1 MDVGCFPAVAGRA
14 YARIFD
20 WGRDC
25 SRKAPTRVRGRAAK
39 VAKGGLG
46 VVNLGMD
53 FVGWGRHKGR
63 MKTYD
68 RFKKRELILRDELA
82 IDRTLLANK
91 STLLSFMQLSI
102 SLTIAGVSIIHFAME
117 EWFRSIGVLCVPTG
131 LVVGIL
137 GWRRYWKMEAEI

>member
-1 MDVGCFPAVAGRA
+1 M
-14 YARIFD
+14 
-20 WGRDC
+20 
-25 SRKAPTRVRGRAAK
+25 
-39 VAKGGLG
+39 
-46 VVNLGMD
+46 NLGMD
-53 FVGWGRHKGR
+53 FVDGGRHKGR

-102 SLTIAGVSIIHFAME
+102 SLTIAGISIIHFAME

-137 GWRRYWKMEAEI
+137 GWRRYWKMEAEIGVVRKKGIGSKRAGG

>member
-1 MDVGCFPAVAGRA
+1 MRSRWF
-14 YARIFD
+14 
-20 WGRDC
+20 C
-25 SRKAPTRVRGRAAK
+25 SW
-39 VAKGGLG
+39 G
-46 VVNLGMD
+46 VVNLGMN
-53 FVGWGRHKGR
+53 FVGGGRHKGGV
-63 MKTYD
+63 KIYD

-137 GWRRYWKMEAEI
+137 GWRRYWKMEAEIGAVRNKGTGSKRADG

>member
-1 MDVGCFPAVAGRA
+1 M
-14 YARIFD
+14 
-20 WGRDC
+20 
-25 SRKAPTRVRGRAAK
+25 
-39 VAKGGLG
+39 
-46 VVNLGMD
+46 NLGMD
-53 FVGWGRHKGR
+53 FEDGGRHKGR
-63 MKTYD
+63 MKIYD

-137 GWRRYWKMEAEI
+137 GWRRYWKMEAEIGVVRKKGTGSKRAGG

>member
-1 MDVGCFPAVAGRA
+1 MSPLPMF
-14 YARIFD
+14 
-20 WGRDC
+20 WGL
-25 SRKAPTRVRGRAAK
+25 S
-39 VAKGGLG
+39 

-53 FVGWGRHKGR
+53 FEDGGRHKGR

-137 GWRRYWKMEAEI
+137 GWRRYWKMEAEIGVVRKKGTGSKRTGG

>member
-1 MDVGCFPAVAGRA
+1 MTFAVPSPGVRA
-14 YARIFD
+14 WVY
-20 WGRDC
+20 
-25 SRKAPTRVRGRAAK
+25 
-39 VAKGGLG
+39 GLMG
-46 VVNLGMD
+46 VINLGMD
-53 FVGWGRHKGR
+53 FEGGGRHKGR

-117 EWFRSIGVLCVPTG
+117 EWFRSIGVLCVPVG
-131 LVVGIL
+131 VVVGIL
-137 GWRRYWKMEAEI
+137 GWRRYWKMEAEIGVVRMKGIGSKRAGG